1 MDDESLIQRIRERGY
16 AVLHSRLL
24 HNLSPTQ
31 TIALSFCLIILT
43 GTLLLML
50 PVSTRDGQETQFLD
64 ALFTAASAT
73 CVTGLVRFDTYS
85 HWTLFGQVVILLM
98 IQIGGI
104 GFMTIAM
111 FFVMLAKRRIGLNQR
126 MVMQEAVAAPQVGGI
141 VKMAKF
147 ILFGTLLFEGLGAI
161 LLAFYFCPRFGL
173 LQGAYFGVFHSVSA
187 FCNAGFDLMGIVDP
201 GSSLITASA
210 DPYVNLVIM
219 ALIVLGGL
227 GFFVWADICHTRF
240 RFRDNKLHTKVVLC
254 VTGLLILTGAGMIF
268 LFEMEGSL
276 FQGKGWGERVLC
288 ALFQSVTPRTAGFN
302 TVPLAQLTSQSKV
315 VMIFLM
321 LIGGSPGSTAG
332 GMKTTT
338 FAILACSVY
347 ATFRQRKS
355 VELFRRR
362 VEDDILR
369 TAVTIAVFYVGLSM
383 CSALAISAID
393 QTTFMDALFETV
405 SAIATVG
412 SSLGITAGLSQVS
425 GVILTFLMIVGRIGS
440 VTFLLAFS
448 SAARGPRSQYPM
460 EKIQVG

>member
-1 MDDESLIQRIRERGY
+1 MDEASLIHRIREKSGR
-16 AVLHSRLL
+16 VL

-31 TIALSFCLIILT
+31 TIALSFALIVLS
-43 GTLLLML
+43 GALLLML
-50 PVSTRDGQETQFLD
+50 PISTRHGHETHFLD

-104 GFMTIAM
+104 GFMSVAM

-141 VKMAKF
+141 VKMTKF
-147 ILFGTLLFEGLGAI
+147 ILFGTLLLEGLGAV
-161 LLAFYFCPRFGL
+161 LLAFYFCPRLGFF
-173 LQGAYFGVFHSVSA
+173 QGVYFGVFHSISA
-187 FCNAGFDLMGIVDP
+187 FCNAGFDLMGIVEP
-201 GSSLITASA
+201 GSSLITAA
-210 DPYVNLVIM
+210 ANPLVNLVIM
-219 ALIVLGGL
+219 ALIVIGGL
-227 GFFVWADICHTRF
+227 GFFVWGDICHTHF
-240 RFRDNKLHTKVVLC
+240 RFRENKLHTKVVLC
-254 VTGLLILTGAGMIF
+254 VTALLIVAGAGLIF
-268 LFEMEGSL
+268 LFEMNGEL
-276 FQGKGWGERVLC
+276 FRDKSWGERILC
-288 ALFQSVTPRTAGFN
+288 SLFQSVTPRTAGFN
-302 TVPLAQLTSQSKV
+302 TVPLAELTAQSKV
-315 VMIFLM
+315 VLIGLM

-362 VEDDILR
+362 VEDHVLR
-369 TAVTIAVFYVGLSM
+369 TAVTIAVFYMGLSL

-393 QTTFMDALFETV
+393 QTSFMAAVFETV

-412 SSLGITAGLSQVS
+412 SSLGITAELSRTS
-425 GVILTFLMIVGRIGS
+425 ALILTFLMLVGRIGS

-448 SAARGPRSQYPM
+448 SAARAPRSQYPM

>member
-1 MDDESLIQRIRERGY
+1 M
-16 AVLHSRLL
+16 
-24 HNLSPTQ
+24 
-31 TIALSFCLIILT
+31 
-43 GTLLLML
+43 
-50 PVSTRDGQETQFLD
+50 
-64 ALFTAASAT
+64 
-73 CVTGLVRFDTYS
+73 
-85 HWTLFGQVVILLM
+85 
-98 IQIGGI
+98 
-104 GFMTIAM
+104 
-111 FFVMLAKRRIGLNQR
+111 
-126 MVMQEAVAAPQVGGI
+126 
-141 VKMAKF
+141 
-147 ILFGTLLFEGLGAI
+147 
-161 LLAFYFCPRFGL
+161 
-173 LQGAYFGVFHSVSA
+173 
-187 FCNAGFDLMGIVDP
+187 
-201 GSSLITASA
+201 
-210 DPYVNLVIM
+210 
-219 ALIVLGGL
+219 
-227 GFFVWADICHTRF
+227 
-240 RFRDNKLHTKVVLC
+240 
-254 VTGLLILTGAGMIF
+254 
-268 LFEMEGSL
+268 
-276 FQGKGWGERVLC
+276 LC

-338 FAILACSVY
+338 FAVLACSVY